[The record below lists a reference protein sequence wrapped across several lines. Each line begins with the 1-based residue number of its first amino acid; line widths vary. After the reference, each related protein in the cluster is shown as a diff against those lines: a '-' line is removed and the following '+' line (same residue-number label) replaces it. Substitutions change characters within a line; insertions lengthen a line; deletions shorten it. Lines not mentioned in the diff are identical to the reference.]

1 MRILIIEDD
10 KNLCQIMRAGLQDAG
25 IDSDFCHDGE
35 TGLELL
41 LHNCYDACC
50 LDRMLPSM
58 DGLTIL
64 KKARAAKVSAPVLML
79 TAMCG
84 LDDKVDGLEAGADD
98 YLAKPL
104 DQGIH
109 YGILKCLNRK
119 EGKCQCSHN
128 AGKSYQHLLGRLP
141 NLDPSL
147 FSVRL
152 F

>member
-79 TAMCG
+79 TAMGG

-98 YLAKPL
+98 YLAKPFA
-104 DQGIH
+104 IKRK
-109 YGILKCLNRK
+109 LKYWLCKARAFV
-119 EGKCQCSHN
+119 C
-128 AGKSYQHLLGRLP
+128 R
-141 NLDPSL
+141 L
-147 FSVRL
+147 FSIRQ
-152 F
+152 FSTECYCS